1 MVSSG
6 ACAMP
11 SNMAER
17 IRYSSACGAAPEYS
31 SPRQDQARTGGD
43 PGRPESHVEVV
54 SDGPRRPGRP
64 RKWGSNA
71 ERMRAYR
78 ARQRQVTAPT
88 VDLAAAT
95 EAAAE
100 NHRLRERVAQLED
113 ERDRLWAQIRRVHD
127 RIRELERGD
136 AADESAATKAP
147 SGLARAERRR
157 LARELARQQRR
168 RAEGNPRC

>member
-1 MVSSG
+1 
-6 ACAMP
+6 
-11 SNMAER
+11 
-17 IRYSSACGAAPEYS
+17 
-31 SPRQDQARTGGD
+31 
-43 PGRPESHVEVV
+43 
-54 SDGPRRPGRP
+54 
-64 RKWGSNA
+64 
-71 ERMRAYR
+71 MRAYR

-88 VDLAAAT
+88 VDLATAT

-113 ERDRLWAQIRRVHD
+113 ERDRLWAQVRRVQD

-136 AADESAATKAP
+136 AADESAATNAP

-168 RAEGNPRC
+168 RAEGNPRCWDGV